1 MKTCVI
7 VGQNY
12 PDNRLAKMAAEHDR
26 TIVFEPYPAAADAI
40 RKAVGPDVVVFQAAC
55 WNRFCDS
62 MLNVYNKDGLSS
74 SLSRVT
80 DDAKSRYSRFDL
92 SRKDSIPVQ
101 VVDLQKMLVIL
112 GVDRIDNLIIDA
124 QGYDLDI
131 LKTLQPLLA
140 KNAIK
145 HIECEA
151 DAEGFQHYAD
161 RDNSEDSF
169 RLFMSR
175 FPGYVGSKK
184 PDRVSFQPDLVWDL
198 VETI

>member
-12 PDNRLAKMAAEHDR
+12 PDNRLAKLAAEHQR
-26 TIVFEPYPAAADAI
+26 TIIFEPYPAAADAI
-40 RKAVGPDVVVFQAAC
+40 RKAVGPDVIVFQAAC

-62 MLNVYNKDGLSS
+62 SFNIYNRDGLSS
-74 SLSRVT
+74 SLGEIT
-80 DDAKSRYSRFDL
+80 EDAKARYSSFDL
-92 SRKDSIPVQ
+92 SKKDSIFVQ
-101 VVDLQKMLVIL
+101 VVDLQKILVIL
-112 GVDRIDNLIIDA
+112 GVDSIENLIIDA

-131 LKTLQPLLA
+131 LKTLQPMLA

-151 DAEGFQHYAD
+151 DAEGFQHYAY
-161 RDNSEDSF
+161 RNNNEDAF

-175 FPGYVGSKK
+175 FPRYVGSKK
-184 PDRVSFQPDLVWDL
+184 PGRVSFQPDLVWDL
-198 VETI
+198 AMSI